1 MFATSFEASYG
12 ADFNLFR
19 PKLRSLF
26 DSIKMC
32 WSGLRHKALV
42 IKLASTVFYARF
54 AMPRSNTTLKGFP
67 STSDC

>member
-1 MFATSFEASYG
+1 
-12 ADFNLFR
+12 
-19 PKLRSLF
+19 
-26 DSIKMC
+26 MC